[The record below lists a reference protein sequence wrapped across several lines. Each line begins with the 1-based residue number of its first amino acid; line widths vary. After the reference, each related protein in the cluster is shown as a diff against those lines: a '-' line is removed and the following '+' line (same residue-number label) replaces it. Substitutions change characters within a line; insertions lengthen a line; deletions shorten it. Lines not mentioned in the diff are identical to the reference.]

1 METKDKIFVAGHNG
15 LVGSSILNLLKSR
28 GYKNLL
34 TRTHKN
40 LDLTNQKAVLDFFES
55 EKPDCV
61 ILAAAKVGG
70 IYANS
75 TYPSEFIYNNIMI
88 QTNVIHAS
96 FKFKIKQ
103 LMFLGSSCIYPKESN
118 QPIKESE
125 LLSGYLEP
133 TNEQYAIAKISGIK
147 LCEAYNRQFDTDF
160 RSVMPTNLY
169 GPNDNFHSKNSHVV
183 PALMRRFHEAKVN
196 SYSEVVV
203 WGNGNARREFMFV
216 DDLADA
222 VLHIA
227 CLDKKLYQSKVNS
240 FQSHI
245 NLGTGSDISIQELAN
260 IMKDV
265 VSFKGKLVF
274 DKSKPSGTPRKLL
287 DSSIIDSMN
296 WSPKVDLIQGLNETY
311 EWFQSSGV

>member
-1 METKDKIFVAGHNG
+1 
-15 LVGSSILNLLKSR
+15 
-28 GYKNLL
+28 
-34 TRTHKN
+34 
-40 LDLTNQKAVLDFFES
+40 
-55 EKPDCV
+55 
-61 ILAAAKVGG
+61 
-70 IYANS
+70 
-75 TYPSEFIYNNIMI
+75 
-88 QTNVIHAS
+88 
-96 FKFKIKQ
+96 
-103 LMFLGSSCIYPKESN
+103 MFLGSSCIYPKESN

-169 GPNDNFHSKNSHVV
+169 GPNDNFHSKNSHVI

-203 WGNGNARREFMFV
+203 WGDGNARREFMFV

-227 CLDKKLYQSKVNS
+227 CLDKKLYQNKVNS
-240 FQSHI
+240 FQSHV

-260 IMKDV
+260 IIKDV

-274 DKSKPSGTPRKLL
+274 DKSQPNGTPRKLL

-311 EWFQSSGV
+311 EWFQNSGA